1 MISPLAFV
9 DPAAKLGNN
18 VTVHPF
24 AYIDKDVE
32 IGDDCVVMPNASI
45 MEGARLGKNVKVYN
59 GAIVS
64 ADPQD
69 FRWKGERSFC
79 LIGDNVVIRRWQS
92 STGAFMKAVLQNW
105 QQFVYHGRIACGT
118 RYGSMRQL
126 RAWKQCV
133 NFRRRENRKLHGIV
147 DRRESV

>member
-45 MEGARLGKNVKVYN
+45 MEGARSEK
-59 GAIVS
+59 
-64 ADPQD
+64 
-69 FRWKGERSFC
+69 
-79 LIGDNVVIRRWQS
+79 
-92 STGAFMKAVLQNW
+92 T
-105 QQFVYHGRIACGT
+105 
-118 RYGSMRQL
+118 
-126 RAWKQCV
+126 
-133 NFRRRENRKLHGIV
+133 
-147 DRRESV
+147 